1 LKASDFT
8 SSSIAKG
15 ADYQRQGRASI
26 IDEQAQDGGW
36 ALESRVRGGM
46 AAYRQSIEISPDEA
60 GIGISGS
67 CSCPVGFNCKHVV
80 AAVMQWRREAAGN
93 PARSPVG
100 PIGRSAPGMA
110 NESLPTLSA
119 PLAQWVAELG
129 NDLWRADESAVN
141 VRKRLFYLLMPRQG
155 GGLGVDI
162 VSRDLGGNGQPQGAP
177 RAYDINNATSVAP
190 AKFLRASDLALLPRL
205 ARTGYSSV
213 GSAGRYH
220 LSGRDGSILLTE
232 IIQTGRAHW
241 LAIDGL
247 RLFLGVRR
255 AGSGVWRVGE
265 DSAQRFSFEPAGVKE
280 SIAFALGSPHYIDL
294 QTGEIGVIDT
304 ALPDQAACRL
314 LSAPPVPPEQ
324 ADVVAQA
331 LSGVLPPQAAP
342 LPANMGPIAEA
353 RPRPSPRARLTM
365 KDMPGWR
372 FEFGF
377 DRLGS
382 SAAPKR
388 VPAIDLV
395 FDYDGT
401 RFSPDDPRADSSQYD
416 GTSVR
421 RVHRNRVLEARSLK
435 RLSRL
440 GLQPLSADW
449 RYGRSDRPSGVMWL
463 GGADPAASSVRLLLD
478 VKPQLE
484 ADGWAVEVDPEFPL
498 RLAVPDQERFS
509 LDVREPSA
517 EEPGVDWF
525 DLSLGVMID
534 GERLDLLPAF
544 TQLLSRLPAGRE
556 LDALEELVKNAGGTQ
571 GRLVV
576 PLSGGR
582 ILPLSLDRVAP
593 ILASLLS
600 IWGSAELA
608 EGPKLHPAQARDLA
622 DLEASLAGHVELVG
636 GTRLKALAEELA
648 AFRDRPPAELPA
660 WFGGSL
666 RPYQQAG
673 VDWLQ
678 MLSRTGFGGVLAD
691 DMGLGKT
698 VQLLAHLS
706 IEKEAGRLD
715 APALVVAPT
724 SVLGNWHAE
733 ARRFAP
739 AVTVLVHQ
747 GLRRAKEQFDTAGI
761 DVVVTS
767 YPLLARD
774 RRFLV
779 DRRWSIAA
787 LDEAQTIRNPQAATS
802 LAAFALDA
810 GQRIALSGTPVE
822 NHLGDVWSLM
832 RFLNPGLLG
841 DARTFRTL
849 YRTPIE
855 KGSDAGARTRL
866 SRRLKPFMLRRT
878 KAEVAADLPEKTE
891 IRENVTL
898 TPAQHQLYE
907 ATRLVMQRKVREALD
922 QRGLAKSA
930 IIVLDALLKLRQA
943 CCDPRLVKSAAGKV
957 KAGDSAKLARL
968 VELLVELKEERRS
981 ALIFSQFTSML
992 DLIRAE
998 LDARGWHYA
1007 WLTGDTVDRATP
1019 VARFQAGEVDV
1030 FLISLKAGGVGLNLT
1045 RADTVILYDPW
1056 WNPAVEAQAIDR
1068 AHRIGQSRKVF
1079 IHRLIAEGTV
1089 EEKMLEL
1096 QARKRGLAEA
1106 LWEGGAGGFAGLTD
1120 ADVQGLFE

>member
-1 LKASDFT
+1 
-8 SSSIAKG
+8 
-15 ADYQRQGRASI
+15 
-26 IDEQAQDGGW
+26 
-36 ALESRVRGGM
+36 
-46 AAYRQSIEISPDEA
+46 
-60 GIGISGS
+60 
-67 CSCPVGFNCKHVV
+67 
-80 AAVMQWRREAAGN
+80 
-93 PARSPVG
+93 
-100 PIGRSAPGMA
+100 
-110 NESLPTLSA
+110 
-119 PLAQWVAELG
+119 
-129 NDLWRADESAVN
+129 
-141 VRKRLFYLLMPRQG
+141 
-155 GGLGVDI
+155 
-162 VSRDLGGNGQPQGAP
+162 
-177 RAYDINNATSVAP
+177 
-190 AKFLRASDLALLPRL
+190 
-205 ARTGYSSV
+205 
-213 GSAGRYH
+213 
-220 LSGRDGSILLTE
+220 
-232 IIQTGRAHW
+232 
-241 LAIDGL
+241 
-247 RLFLGVRR
+247 
-255 AGSGVWRVGE
+255 
-265 DSAQRFSFEPAGVKE
+265 
-280 SIAFALGSPHYIDL
+280 
-294 QTGEIGVIDT
+294 
-304 ALPDQAACRL
+304 
-314 LSAPPVPPEQ
+314 
-324 ADVVAQA
+324 
-331 LSGVLPPQAAP
+331 
-342 LPANMGPIAEA
+342 
-353 RPRPSPRARLTM
+353 
-365 KDMPGWR
+365 
-372 FEFGF
+372 
-377 DRLGS
+377 
-382 SAAPKR
+382 
-388 VPAIDLV
+388 
-395 FDYDGT
+395 
-401 RFSPDDPRADSSQYD
+401 
-416 GTSVR
+416 
-421 RVHRNRVLEARSLK
+421 
-435 RLSRL
+435 
-440 GLQPLSADW
+440 
-449 RYGRSDRPSGVMWL
+449 
-463 GGADPAASSVRLLLD
+463 
-478 VKPQLE
+478 
-484 ADGWAVEVDPEFPL
+484 
-498 RLAVPDQERFS
+498 
-509 LDVREPSA
+509 EPSV
-517 EEPGVDWF
+517 EDPGVDWF

-534 GERLDLLPAF
+534 GERVDLLPTF

-556 LDALEELVKNAGGTQ
+556 LDALAELVKNADGTQ
-571 GRLVV
+571 GRLLAAL
-576 PLSGGR
+576 PGGR
-582 ILPLSLDRVAP
+582 ILPISLDKVAP
-593 ILASLLS
+593 ILTVLLS
-600 IWGSAELA
+600 VWGSAELA
-608 EGPKLHPAQARDLA
+608 AGPKLHPAQARDLA

-648 AFRDRPPAELPA
+648 AFRDRPPVELPA

-678 MLSRTGFGGVLAD
+678 MLARTGFGGVLAD

-706 IEKEAGRLD
+706 IEKEAGRLE

-739 AVTVLVHQ
+739 ALAVLVHQ
-747 GLRRAKEQFDTAGI
+747 GLGRAKEHFDTAGI

-787 LDEAQTIRNPQAATS
+787 LDEAQTIRNPLAATS

-841 DARTFRTL
+841 DAKSFRTL

-922 QRGLAKSA
+922 RRGLAKSA
-930 IIVLDALLKLRQA
+930 IVVLDALLKLRQA
-943 CCDPRLVKSAAGKV
+943 CCDPRLVKSAAGTA

-968 VELLVELKEERRS
+968 VELLVELKAEGRS

-1007 WLTGDTVDRATP
+1007 WLTGDTIDRATP
-1019 VARFQAGEVDV
+1019 VARFQAGEVDL

-1068 AHRIGQSRKVF
+1068 AHRIGQTRKVF
-1079 IHRLIAEGTV
+1079 IHRLIAEGTI
-1089 EEKMLEL
+1089 EEKMIEL
-1096 QARKRGLAEA
+1096 QARKQGLAEA

-1120 ADVQGLFE
+1120 ADVRDLFE